1 MDNDESNERVPNN
14 SSRPANS
21 SGIADNDSVPVDIE
35 RLATAAN
42 AKVKVAYDLADDES
56 GQTTWYKGSHVI
68 IVNGNHREERQ
79 RFTVLHEI
87 SCLNCPRST
96 TARR

>member
-1 MDNDESNERVPNN
+1 MNEFPTILTARQFL
-14 SSRPANS
+14 RDA
-21 SGIADNDSVPVDIE
+21 GNDSVPVDIE

-56 GQTTWYKGSHVI
+56 GQTTWYKGNHLI

-79 RFTVLHEI
+79 ACVT
-87 SCLNCPRST
+87 
-96 TARR
+96 